1 MTNRTPTA
9 EARDRTRR
17 EAAKRASATRRAD
30 RRAKSA
36 RLFLAWAF
44 PAEFA

>member
-1 MTNRTPTA
+1 MRIDTPTA
-9 EARDRTRR
+9 IARDKSRHP
-17 EAAKRASATRRAD
+17 AAKSQARTRRAD

-44 PAEFA
+44 PA